1 MANDQ
6 KAEDL
11 LNLALDT
18 PYEMRERSKQLD
30 VGYDRESRTWELIVK
45 YSGNLKEQ
53 LLGLPGVEVVELMNE
68 YAILTVPE
76 SLVNRIIA
84 LPQIEYVEKPK
95 RLYFAV
101 NQGKAASCIPSVQT
115 GELDLSGRGV
125 IVAVIDSGIDYYH
138 GDFRNED
145 GSTRI
150 LKLWDQSKGRVYT
163 REEIDEALAAGSRE
177 AARQIV
183 DSVDLSGHGTAVAG
197 IAAGNG
203 RESGGRY
210 RGVAYES
217 DLLVVKLGAPKADSF
232 PRTTE
237 LMTALDFVVR
247 EAAQQL
253 RPVVINIS
261 FGNTYGSHD
270 GRSLLEAY
278 IDDISNYGRSVVVI
292 GTGNEGNAGGH
303 TSGVLSQGTGGPET
317 VVELSVAPYETGFS
331 VQLWNGCRSFWG

>member
-30 VGYDRESRTWELIVK
+30 VGYDRENRTWELIVK

-138 GDFRNED
+138 GDFRNCLLYTSPCRKRFYSILPTTSCWTGTAGPCFTKIYCSMWIRRTPSTRATSGRLRNSPWISCLRG
-145 GSTRI
+145 GST
-150 LKLWDQSKGRVYT
+150 
-163 REEIDEALAAGSRE
+163 AA
-177 AARQIV
+177 
-183 DSVDLSGHGTAVAG
+183 
-197 IAAGNG
+197 
-203 RESGGRY
+203 
-210 RGVAYES
+210 
-217 DLLVVKLGAPKADSF
+217 
-232 PRTTE
+232 
-237 LMTALDFVVR
+237 
-247 EAAQQL
+247 
-253 RPVVINIS
+253 
-261 FGNTYGSHD
+261 
-270 GRSLLEAY
+270 
-278 IDDISNYGRSVVVI
+278 
-292 GTGNEGNAGGH
+292 
-303 TSGVLSQGTGGPET
+303 
-317 VVELSVAPYETGFS
+317 
-331 VQLWNGCRSFWG
+331 WRSFTNM

>member
-1 MANDQ
+1 M
-6 KAEDL
+6 
-11 LNLALDT
+11 
-18 PYEMRERSKQLD
+18 
-30 VGYDRESRTWELIVK
+30 
-45 YSGNLKEQ
+45 
-53 LLGLPGVEVVELMNE
+53 
-68 YAILTVPE
+68 
-76 SLVNRIIA
+76 
-84 LPQIEYVEKPK
+84 
-95 RLYFAV
+95 

-150 LKLWDQSKGRVYT
+150 LKLWDQSKGQIYT

-217 DLLVVKLGAPKADSF
+217 DL
-232 PRTTE
+232 
-237 LMTALDFVVR
+237 
-247 EAAQQL
+247 
-253 RPVVINIS
+253 
-261 FGNTYGSHD
+261 
-270 GRSLLEAY
+270 
-278 IDDISNYGRSVVVI
+278 
-292 GTGNEGNAGGH
+292 
-303 TSGVLSQGTGGPET
+303 
-317 VVELSVAPYETGFS
+317 
-331 VQLWNGCRSFWG
+331 